1 MGKSFASH
9 GQSFRRRYA
18 AADIGRLAQFAAAHR
33 TCLGRRCRR
42 GCTMFSDARLQ
53 RLAEASDSYVTLC
66 ASAGSHRRINASVLH
81 TQASQVAIAQRLH
94 PGREVRL
101 PRVDTIRFA

>member
-1 MGKSFASH
+1 
-9 GQSFRRRYA
+9 
-18 AADIGRLAQFAAAHR
+18 
-33 TCLGRRCRR
+33 
-42 GCTMFSDARLQ
+42 
-53 RLAEASDSYVTLC
+53 
-66 ASAGSHRRINASVLH
+66 LH